1 MVGEYDSW
9 IGIPYLPRFAE
20 EKPNWSKIPAR

>member
-9 IGIPYLPRFAE
+9 IGIPYLQTFAG
-20 EKPNWSKIPAR
+20 KRPNWSKIPAR